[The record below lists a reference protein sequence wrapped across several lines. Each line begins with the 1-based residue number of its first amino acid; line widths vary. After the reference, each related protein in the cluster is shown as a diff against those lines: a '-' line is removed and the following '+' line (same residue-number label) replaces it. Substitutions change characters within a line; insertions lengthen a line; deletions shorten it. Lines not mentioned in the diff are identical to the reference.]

1 MRAVN
6 KEGESPDLEGD
17 EEIEAKNAFDP
28 PGKPDRPTPLD
39 WGPDFCDLKWK
50 PPKDDGGS
58 PITGY
63 VIEIRDKS
71 RRQWKE
77 ALKTN
82 ATTLQGKIEA
92 PLIVEGNEYEFRV
105 IAVNK
110 AGPSEPSDPSDTI
123 KAELRFQ
130 GWIH

>member
-1 MRAVN
+1 M
-6 KEGESPDLEGD
+6 S
-17 EEIEAKNAFDP
+17 IELHP
-28 PGKPDRPTPLD
+28 RPTPLD

-50 PPKDDGGS
+50 PPRDDGGS

-63 VIEIRDKS
+63 IIEIRDKS

-92 PLIVEGNEYEFRV
+92 PLIVEGNDYEFRYAYLFV
-105 IAVNK
+105 YF
-110 AGPSEPSDPSDTI
+110 SEDEFC
-123 KAELRFQ
+123 AQFRMLLL
-130 GWIH
+130 